1 MDFVVGATVA
11 EVGMV
16 VDADADGVVVQMVP
30 ESVVGVK
37 VLITLFEIAQ
47 RDFVRPVGIEA
58 MTKAVKSVRII
69 NID

>member
-1 MDFVVGATVA
+1 MDFVVVVTVA
-11 EVGMV
+11 EDGMD

-47 RDFVRPVGIEA
+47 QDSVRPVGIEA